1 MYKKSSRSYL
11 DGELE
16 LVVELGDE
24 QVVRERLT
32 HLHDAHDG
40 RVDLVLSVL
49 EHALLRRL
57 LLLALTTHNYNIID
71 KWFMCRYGH
80 FWIDVWP

>member
-1 MYKKSSRSYL
+1 MNSGDL

-16 LVVELGDE
+16 LVVELWDE
-24 QVVRERLT
+24 QVVWEGLA

-40 RVDLVLSVL
+40 GVDLVLSVL

-57 LLLALTTHNYNIID
+57 LLLALPKSII
-71 KWFMCRYGH
+71 KLGFRS
-80 FWIDVWP
+80 